1 MNRPRALITGAGSG
15 LGRALA
21 HRYARAG
28 YDIAVADMALAR
40 AETVVEELAA
50 HGGEHFAVL
59 VDVGDDAS
67 VDAMRD
73 AVRARWDGFDVLI
86 NNAGVASGGSVA
98 DSPMDDWH
106 WVINID
112 LLGVVR
118 GMKAFAPMFQQRRR
132 GHVLSTASF
141 AGLAGAPG
149 IASYGVAKA
158 GVVAL
163 SEALRA
169 EMEPFGVS
177 VSVICPSFFKTNLLE
192 TARGVDHK
200 FKGVAAKLME
210 NAKESADDIADYVF
224 RAQQR
229 GEFMII
235 PTGPERMRWR
245 IKRWFP
251 ALYFKELMR
260 FTRQMQLR
268 GAGKPAGNA

>member
-118 GMKAFAPMFQQRRR
+118 GMKAFAAMFQQRRR

-169 EMEPFGVS
+169 EMQPFDVA

-192 TARGVDHK
+192 TARGVDRK
-200 FKGVAAKLME
+200 FIGVAAKLMD

-235 PTGPERMRWR
+235 PTAPERMRWR

-260 FTRQMQLR
+260 FTKQMQLR
-268 GAGKPAGNA
+268 GTGKPAGNA

>member
-1 MNRPRALITGAGSG
+1 MARPRALITGAGSG

-28 YDIAVADMALAR
+28 YDIAVADMHGDRAR
-40 AETVVEELAA
+40 AVVGELAT
-50 HGGEHFAVL
+50 HGGTHFDVL
-59 VDVGDDAS
+59 VDVADDAS
-67 VDAMRD
+67 VESMRD
-73 AVRARWDGFDVLI
+73 AVRAHWDGFDVLI

-106 WVINID
+106 WVLNID

-118 GMKAFAPMFQQRRR
+118 GMKAFAPMFQRQRR

-169 EMEPFGVS
+169 EMEPFDVA

-192 TARGVDHK
+192 TARGVDRK
-200 FKGVAAKLME
+200 FIGVAAKLMDT
-210 NAKESADDIADYVF
+210 ARESADDIADYVF
-224 RAQQR
+224 NAQQR
-229 GEFMII
+229 GDFMII

-245 IKRWFP
+245 VKRWFP
-251 ALYFKELMR
+251 NLYFRQMIK
-260 FTRQMQLR
+260 FTQQMQLR
-268 GAGKPAGNA
+268 ASAKPS

>member
-40 AETVVEELAA
+40 AETVVHELAA
-50 HGGEHFAVL
+50 LGGQHFAVL

-132 GHVLSTASF
+132 GHVCRSRWC
-141 AGLAGAPG
+141 AGH
-149 IASYGVAKA
+149 
-158 GVVAL
+158 
-163 SEALRA
+163 
-169 EMEPFGVS
+169 
-177 VSVICPSFFKTNLLE
+177 C
-192 TARGVDHK
+192 
-200 FKGVAAKLME
+200 
-210 NAKESADDIADYVF
+210 
-224 RAQQR
+224 
-229 GEFMII
+229 
-235 PTGPERMRWR
+235 
-245 IKRWFP
+245 
-251 ALYFKELMR
+251 
-260 FTRQMQLR
+260 QLR
-268 GAGKPAGNA
+268 RGQGRRCCAVGSLARRDAAF